1 VARKLDNPIRERR
14 RLLGFCLW
22 VFTWLRDRSNAGK
35 TGPYSRTC
43 APVGVIKYI
52 LYYNYKL
59 KKMSTSTAR
68 YWNSSFFLQRD
79 VFYLATETKTNCFA
93 RLVLYVMLP
102 IHGPEILRGKTVQSR
117 PSVFPERL
125 W

>member
-1 VARKLDNPIRERR
+1 MLVKQVRTVEHVPRWG
-14 RLLGFCLW
+14 LLLLN
-22 VFTWLRDRSNAGK
+22 T
-35 TGPYSRTC
+35 Y
-43 APVGVIKYI
+43 YI
-52 LYYNYKL
+52 ILISHNYKL